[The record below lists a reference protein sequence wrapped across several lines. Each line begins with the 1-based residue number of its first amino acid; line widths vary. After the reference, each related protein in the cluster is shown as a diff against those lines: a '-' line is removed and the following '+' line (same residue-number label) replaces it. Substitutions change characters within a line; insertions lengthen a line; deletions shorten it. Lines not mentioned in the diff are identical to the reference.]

1 VLVGTGSVQASER
14 LSCVLTR
21 SGLDHE
27 VLNARHEAREAAIVA
42 LAGRAG
48 RITVATPMAGRGT
61 DIRLEAGVAER
72 GGLHV
77 IATQRCDARR
87 LDRQLVGRCGRQ
99 GDPGSVEVT
108 LSLEDEPVMRH
119 VPARIRSLAGRAA
132 RPGMPLWGWLGER
145 LTSLPQ
151 HADERRHARMRRG
164 LVELEEQLGDLLAFS
179 GPGE

>member
-1 VLVGTGSVQASER
+1 
-14 LSCVLTR
+14 
-21 SGLDHE
+21 

-61 DIRLEAGVAER
+61 DIRLETGVALR

-99 GDPGSVEVT
+99 GDPGSVEMT

-119 VPARIRSLAGRAA
+119 VPVQIRSLAGRAA
-132 RPGMPLWGWLGER
+132 RPGMPLWGWLGEL

-151 HADERRHARMRRG
+151 RADERRHARMRRG
-164 LVELEEQLGDLLAFS
+164 LMELEEQLGDLLAFS